1 MDGEYSISNIDKK
14 DNNIKHKYFYEF
26 FISLFLFIN
35 SFISYSLTNILH
47 LCYSFYIFYNTYST
61 IYSFRIMLKQY
72 FAILI
77 IIVDSLY
84 LFLKVIIHFYI
95 ISKKGALTINKDIK
109 ENIFVI
115 TENWRTIY
123 DYIVT
128 CLIIIM
134 LLVNVIIKNY
144 NCEYYNNNELLPNIR
159 IIERNLKY
167 NNSMINLGVL
177 LLCFGSAICPSLIN
191 LIILILGL
199 IFFYSQTLNR
209 NLRSFIKK
217 YIKYL
222 FLSTIILYTIY
233 NYIFSSFFIQLI
245 YMNYKNQSEIP
256 YYLGIINLFKKESN
270 DNNNQYSNIF
280 GLFCFLLFYSSFYFI
295 NLHKKY
301 LDYIK
306 NTQKNRISIN
316 TSYMNEKDINALIQL
331 KDNEEVDME
340 KGNC

>member
-1 MDGEYSISNIDKK
+1 MKENIIEENEDFISRAKAKTFEISNLPQNDKNEESYLNETLVDTIMDGEYSISNIDKK

-35 SFISYSLTNILH
+35 SFISYSIINILH
-47 LCYSFYIFYNTYST
+47 LCYSYYIFYNAYST

-95 ISKKGALTINKDIK
+95 ISKKGAITIDKDIK
-109 ENIFVI
+109 ENILVI

-134 LLVNVIIKNY
+134 LMVNVIIKNY

-167 NNSMINLGVL
+167 NNSIINLGTL

-191 LIILILGL
+191 LFILILGL
-199 IFFYSQTLNR
+199 IFFIVKHLIKTLN
-209 NLRSFIKK
+209 
-217 YIKYL
+217 
-222 FLSTIILYTIY
+222 
-233 NYIFSSFFIQLI
+233 
-245 YMNYKNQSEIP
+245 
-256 YYLGIINLFKKESN
+256 
-270 DNNNQYSNIF
+270 
-280 GLFCFLLFYSSFYFI
+280 LL
-295 NLHKKY
+295 
-301 LDYIK
+301 
-306 NTQKNRISIN
+306 
-316 TSYMNEKDINALIQL
+316 
-331 KDNEEVDME
+331 
-340 KGNC
+340 